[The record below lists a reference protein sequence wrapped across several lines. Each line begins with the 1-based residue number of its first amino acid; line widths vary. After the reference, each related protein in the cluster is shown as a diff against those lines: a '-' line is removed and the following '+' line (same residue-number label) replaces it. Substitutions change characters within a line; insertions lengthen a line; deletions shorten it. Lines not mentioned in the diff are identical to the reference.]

1 MEISS
6 KTTIF
11 MIAVALASSAEAF
24 VSQSK
29 TPSNAVVGVTDT
41 KLNALWR
48 NWVPQTTDFMDLMV
62 GEQQEQQNRDFIVV
76 EPLDKNDVGV
86 VPSTVSLV
94 SQTKDASAANS
105 NRSSQNS
112 RSPGFRATT
121 FAATLL
127 LGISFAFVAVPASL
141 AVSGGGLDFA
151 GLDISNQDFSKGD
164 YKGKDF
170 TQVLARNTNFA
181 GSNLAGC
188 RFPRAYLISANYEGA
203 DIRGVSFEGTNMED
217 TNLKGAIASGAY
229 FGETILEAK
238 TVENADFTDAQ
249 FPPKTLAQ
257 MCNRPDMKGTNPT
270 TGVDTRDSAMCP

>member
-1 MEISS
+1 MEKSS

-11 MIAVALASSAEAF
+11 MIAVALASSSDAF

-29 TPSNAVVGVTDT
+29 TPLNVVVGGVTDT

-48 NWVPQTTDFMDLMV
+48 NWVPQTNDFMDLMV
-62 GEQQEQQNRDFIVV
+62 GEQQEQQNREFIVV
-76 EPLDKNDVGV
+76 EPLDENDVGV

-94 SQTKDASAANS
+94 SQTKDDSAANS

-112 RSPGFRATT
+112 RSPGFGATT
-121 FAATLL
+121 LAATLL
-127 LGISFAFVAVPASL
+127 VGISCAFVAVPASL

-151 GLDISNQDFSKGD
+151 GLDISNKDFSKGN

-170 TQVLARNTNFA
+170 TQVLARNTNFS

-188 RFPRAYLISANYEGA
+188 RFPKAYLINANYEGA

-217 TNLKGAIASGAY
+217 TNLK
-229 FGETILEAK
+229 
-238 TVENADFTDAQ
+238 V
-249 FPPKTLAQ
+249 
-257 MCNRPDMKGTNPT
+257 
-270 TGVDTRDSAMCP
+270 RDYSCCCCYSYYYQYMSLG